1 MEGITAAASII
12 AIVQISEEVGK
23 LCGTYIRGVRHAQKE
38 IERLQTKALALH
50 AVLKRLENEPHTSI
64 DGKVIKSCCDELS
77 SIKERL
83 QPRKKQVA
91 MKRFGLRAL
100 KWPFTSKEVD
110 LQVQA
115 LEQYLALFSTS
126 LQLDIFSKIT
136 DAEQKRL
143 LDTLA
148 YVGDALFNS
157 YENDR
162 KHRMCLKNT
171 RIQILQEIMDWVADS
186 SSHAIF
192 WLKGLA
198 GSGKST
204 IAATVA
210 SGLRAKFMPLAT
222 YFFRRGHGDLAHA
235 RKLIPT
241 LVRQLSQCS
250 ASYQQQV
257 LSAVEDEPGL
267 GQSASL
273 RDQYEK
279 LLIRP
284 LRRMAPL
291 PVNHDPLCIVM
302 DALDECDEQHD
313 LRTLLRLLAG
323 TDDIP
328 TLRLKIL
335 VTSRPELLIRH
346 GFERMSTIFH
356 RDLAL
361 QDVPRAVVNT
371 DIMTFLKHELKE
383 VQYDFQ
389 LPADWPTP
397 DDMNTLSRKAG
408 GLFIFAATSCR
419 YIGGSPHAK
428 PQERLR
434 QVCASVATN
443 KLMTNELDQMYTIV
457 LQNSI
462 KGSYTEEEREAA
474 GASFGYVVGCMILL
488 FDPLP
493 VAELF
498 RLLQDPHIDSKEE
511 LEGVL
516 RTLHAV
522 IDIPRDT
529 GCPVQILHLSF
540 HDYLLGSNRCLDQLF
555 RIDEKK
561 THRILA
567 GNCLRLLKSTLY
579 RNMCGLPSPGT
590 LQEEVDPLT
599 VKKTLP
605 PGVEYACRRWVEH
618 ALQGE
623 SVVADNDDVYEF
635 LQRHFLHWLE
645 LHFLP
650 DGKLLATLC
659 HSVHKLDHGVSQLD
673 LWDVQTGNCQ
683 SHLKPSIADLL
694 MENISPDGNL
704 VSQLTN
710 DGTLMLWDIAR
721 QEYRFT
727 IEPGPNSVSTTTEF
741 SSDGQSLALGFRN
754 GDLWLLNTQK
764 GNQQHRLNGH
774 SAEIEDLTFSPD
786 NKLMVSIA
794 KDEPTRVWD
803 IRTGSQLVTKQVLA
817 VKAAFS
823 PDSKLLALVADKTV
837 YVWDIVLSEC
847 RFEREFGYHYYD
859 KFAPLNF
866 SPDGKL
872 LALPGPEVS
881 TIQLVDALTGSWR
894 STFNGVCHAFL
905 SDSEMLATG
914 LGGAKGYRICL
925 WNVQSQE
932 CVSVLGSHQYRAHAI
947 RFSPDG
953 RYLALGDRG
962 GIVRLWD
969 LQKAGSLPG
978 PEVESNNSLG
988 RIEVS
993 FLPNGA
999 LVAST
1004 HSGKVRIYDSDTGK
1018 CRFEYKGHS
1027 VSLSPDGFTVVS
1039 MSNDVIRL
1047 LDTEIGYERC
1057 FQGGQ
1062 LPVISPDGQQAAF
1075 VSKDDSIHIWDIQDS
1090 TSLFIF
1096 KGHSQEISSLIFSP
1110 NGKLLASHSKRDKNV
1125 RLWNTG
1131 TGNSVFT
1138 FPSYIPKGSISEDS
1152 ISEDS
1157 ISEDNISEDNISE
1170 DNISEDS
1177 ISDDLGVIMAFA
1189 PSSELLVIACSK
1201 RPQLWDVLAGCHRFE
1216 FNGFVRAHDIDNI
1229 VFSPDSRFVAFVTYT
1244 SGHEVLLWD
1253 LNIGQHVLT
1262 ISCSSW
1268 ISRAE
1273 FVAGIDALFVDG
1285 QAHKIG
1291 SRELSRAQI
1300 AHHSRHISD
1309 LQMDESCNWITKS
1322 SEKVLWLPP
1331 ERRGFRYAVWRNK
1344 IAIFSYSGRLT
1355 LLTFEGEPDAQGR
1368 DHEKAD
1374 DSN

>member
-1 MEGITAAASII
+1 MEGIAAAASII

-38 IERLQTKALALH
+38 IERLQKKALALH

-64 DGKVIKSCCDELS
+64 DGKVIKNCCDELS

-83 QPRKKQVA
+83 EPRKKQVA

-143 LDTLA
+143 LDKLA

-171 RIQILQEIMDWVADS
+171 RIQILHEIMDWVDDS

-204 IAATVA
+204 IATTVA
-210 SGLRAKFMPLAT
+210 SGLKAKSVPLAT
-222 YFFRRGHGDLAHA
+222 YFFKRGHGDLAHA

-241 LVRQLSQCS
+241 IVRQLSQWS

-257 LSAVEDEPGL
+257 LSALEDEPDI

-279 LLIRP
+279 LLIQP

-291 PVNHDPLCIVM
+291 PVKHNPLCIVM

-313 LRTLLRLLAG
+313 LRMLLRLLAE

-328 TLRLKIL
+328 TLGLKIL

-361 QDVPRAVVNT
+361 QDVSRAVVNT

-383 VQYDFQ
+383 IQYEFQ
-389 LPADWPTP
+389 LSADWPTP

-428 PQERLR
+428 PQERLK

-443 KLMTNELDQMYTIV
+443 KLLTNELDQMYTIV

-462 KGSYTEEEREAA
+462 KGSYTEEERDAA
-474 GASFGYVVGCMILL
+474 GASFRYVVGCMILL

-493 VAELF
+493 LAELF
-498 RLLQDPHIDSKEE
+498 RLFQDPHIDSKEE
-511 LEGVL
+511 LEGAL

-540 HDYLLGSNRCLDQLF
+540 HDYLLGSNRCLDPLF
-555 RIDEKK
+555 WVDEKK

-599 VKKTLP
+599 VKNKLP

-618 ALQGE
+618 ALRGE
-623 SVVADNDDVYEF
+623 LVVADNGDVHEF
-635 LQRHFLHWLE
+635 LRRHFLHWLE
-645 LHFLP
+645 
-650 DGKLLATLC
+650 C
-659 HSVHKLDHGVSQLD
+659 NS
-673 LWDVQTGNCQ
+673 Q
-683 SHLKPSIADLL
+683 SHLKPAIADLF

-704 VSQLTN
+704 VSQLKQ
-710 DGTLMLWDIAR
+710 DGTLMVWDIAR

-727 IEPGPNSVSTTTEF
+727 IELGPISVSTADF
-741 SSDGQSLALGFRN
+741 SSDGQSLALGVED
-754 GDLWLLNTQK
+754 GSLSLLDTQT
-764 GNQQHRLNGH
+764 GNQQYRLHGH
-774 SAEIEDLTFSPD
+774 FAEIEDLTFSPD
-786 NKLMVSIA
+786 SKLMVSIA
-794 KDEPTRVWD
+794 KNEPARVWN
-803 IRTGSQLVTKQVLA
+803 IRTGSQVVTKQVSA
-817 VKAAFS
+817 VEAKFS
-823 PDSKLLALVADKTV
+823 PDSKLLALVGGKTV
-837 YVWDIVLSEC
+837 HVWDIVLSEC
-847 RFEREFGYHYYD
+847 RFERDFSFPSHRV
-859 KFAPLNF
+859 KLAPLVF

-872 LALPGPEVS
+872 LALHGSERD
-881 TIQLVDALTGSWR
+881 TIQVVDAQTGGGH
-894 STFNGVCHAFL
+894 STFDGVCHAF
-905 SDSEMLATG
+905 SPDSEMLVTG
-914 LGGAKGYRICL
+914 SGLTTGHRICL
-925 WNVQSQE
+925 WNIQSQE
-932 CVSVLGSHQYRAHAI
+932 CVSVLGSHELDVVAI
-947 RFSPDG
+947 CFSPDG
-953 RYLALGDRG
+953 RFLASGGDS
-962 GIVRLWD
+962 GIVRVWD
-969 LQKAGSLPG
+969 LTKAGSLPD
-978 PEVESNNSLG
+978 PEVGSNNSME
-988 RIEVS
+988 RTRVS

-1004 HSGKVRIYDSDTGK
+1004 HSGKVQIYDSDTGK
-1018 CRFEYKGHS
+1018 CRFEYEGHS
-1027 VSLSPDGFTVVS
+1027 VSVSPDGFTVVS
-1039 MSNDVIRL
+1039 MSHDVVRL
-1047 LDTEIGYERC
+1047 FDTETGHQRC
-1057 FQGGQ
+1057 FQGGL
-1062 LPVISPDGQQAAF
+1062 LPLISPDGQQAAF
-1075 VSKDDSIHIWDIQDS
+1075 VSNDRSIHLWSLQDS
-1090 TSLFIF
+1090 ASLFVF
-1096 KGHSQEISSLIFSP
+1096 KGHSQKISSLAFSP
-1110 NGKLLASHSKRDKNV
+1110 NGKLLASHSDQDRSV
-1125 RLWNTG
+1125 RLWNTE

-1138 FPSYIPKGSISEDS
+1138 FPSYIPKDSFFESSIFR
-1152 ISEDS
+1152 I
-1157 ISEDNISEDNISE
+1157 
-1170 DNISEDS
+1170 
-1177 ISDDLGVIMAFA
+1177 AFA
-1189 PSSELLVIACSK
+1189 PSSELLVILGGE
-1201 RPQLWDVLAGCHRFE
+1201 RVQLWDVLAGHHRLDFNFE
-1216 FNGFVRAHDIDNI
+1216 EYIFDI
-1229 VFSPDSRFVAFVTYT
+1229 VFSPDCRLTAFLMSSSVVRLSDTNT
-1244 SGHEVLLWD
+1244 GE
-1253 LNIGQHVLT
+1253 HVLT
-1262 ISCSSW
+1262 IAYSSQYP
-1268 ISRAE
+1268 RVE
-1273 FVAGIDALFVDG
+1273 FVTGIDAIFVDG
-1285 QAHKIG
+1285 QAHEIG
-1291 SRELSRAQI
+1291 SRELSRTQI
-1300 AHHSRHISD
+1300 ADHSRHISD
-1309 LQMDESCNWITKS
+1309 LQMDKSREWITKS
-1322 SEKVLWLPP
+1322 SEKVLLLPP
-1331 ERRGFRYAVWRNK
+1331 ERRGFFYDVWRNE

-1355 LLTFEGEPDAQGR
+1355 LLAFE
-1368 DHEKAD
+1368 
-1374 DSN
+1374 